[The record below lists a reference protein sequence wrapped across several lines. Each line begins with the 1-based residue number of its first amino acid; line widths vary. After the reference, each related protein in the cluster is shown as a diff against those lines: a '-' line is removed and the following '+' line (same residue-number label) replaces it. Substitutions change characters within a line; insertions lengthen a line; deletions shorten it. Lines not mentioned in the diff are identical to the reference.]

1 METAEFRS
9 AVSQLS
15 TLAERDLA
23 ALLASLEGRS
33 SDEIRD
39 ALLDLMPEVASP
51 YAVAASEVA
60 AAYYE
65 QVRASAVG
73 GSFYA
78 TADGA
83 VNQERL
89 DALVRWG
96 VKPLYGQSEAT
107 VLSLIGGGLQR
118 VVATAARET
127 IDRNAR
133 EDVSR
138 RNVAATSWSRVARPD
153 ACEFCTMLAGRGP
166 VYRSASAAGAVIG
179 RGVDPSAAFNA
190 DGSRKRGGI
199 GGGVSARGA
208 RALSAKYHDNCHCL
222 AEPTFYRLVENYTSP
237 SGVYLPSALMPI
249 K

>member
-9 AVSQLS
+9 TVTQLS

-23 ALLASLEGRS
+23 SLLASLEGRS
-33 SDEIRD
+33 PDEIRD
-39 ALLDLMPEVASP
+39 ALLELMPAVTSP
-51 YAVAASEVA
+51 YVVAASEVA

-65 QVRASAVG
+65 DARAAAVG

-118 VVATAARET
+118 VVATAARST

-133 EDVSR
+133 DDAAR
-138 RNVAATSWSRVARPD
+138 GRVAATSWSRVARPG
-153 ACEFCTMLAGRGP
+153 ACEWCSMLAGRGP
-166 VYRSASAAGAVIG
+166 VYRSAASAGAVVG
-179 RGVDPSAAFNA
+179 RGVDPSEAFNP

-199 GGGVSARGA
+199 GGGVSARGVQSMA
-208 RALSAKYHDNCHCL
+208 ASYHDNCHCL
-222 AEPTFYRLVENYTSP
+222 AQPTFYERVDNYTSP
-237 SGVYLPSALMPI
+237 SGVFLPSALMPI